1 MLSASRVAEAP
12 AKYANRNEELLDLAL
27 AIDKAIINNRPDGW
41 RGVHAREQIVRGA
54 IHAAFQAHGINAD
67 KDMVENIFRII
78 MQQKEY

>member
-1 MLSASRVAEAP
+1 MA
-12 AKYANRNEELLDLAL
+12 
-27 AIDKAIINNRPDGW
+27 